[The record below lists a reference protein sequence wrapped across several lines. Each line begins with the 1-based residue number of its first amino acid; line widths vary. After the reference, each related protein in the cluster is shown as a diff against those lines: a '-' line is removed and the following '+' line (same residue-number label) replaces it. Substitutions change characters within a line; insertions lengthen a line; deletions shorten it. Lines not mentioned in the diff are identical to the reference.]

1 MSSFLAWQKA
11 PSWEMAAHWEDLRER
26 ERKNTVV
33 SIRSQLVLGTGC
45 SQDGGK
51 VWALP
56 KARSDLNE
64 SVYGSFMFFFF
75 FHLVMS

>member
-1 MSSFLAWQKA
+1 
-11 PSWEMAAHWEDLRER
+11 MAAYWEDLRER
-26 ERKNTVV
+26 ERKSMMV

-64 SVYGSFMFFFF
+64 SVYGSFMFFFPILTF
-75 FHLVMS
+75 NNQEVFVWPLEP

>member
-11 PSWEMAAHWEDLRER
+11 PSWEMVAYWEDLRER
-26 ERKNTVV
+26 KSTMV

-56 KARSDLNE
+56 EARSDLNE
-64 SVYGSFMFFFF
+64 SVYGSFMYFS
-75 FHLVMS
+75 HLDMS